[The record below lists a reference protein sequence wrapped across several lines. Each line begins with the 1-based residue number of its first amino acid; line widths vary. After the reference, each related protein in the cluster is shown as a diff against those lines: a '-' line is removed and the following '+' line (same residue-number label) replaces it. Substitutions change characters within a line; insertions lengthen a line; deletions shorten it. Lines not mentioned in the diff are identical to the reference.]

1 MANRHKEQINCNQIN
16 LKHSRGATDNL
27 MQIITQENTDM
38 VMIQE
43 PYLYQNSIKGITS
56 GYRTYTHGNGKSR
69 AAILITNN
77 TIDALLLTQYSD
89 KDTVLLEIRK
99 GNKKFYATSIYMD
112 YKEEIDNSLKN
123 RKYIAIYKRRKTYNR
138 S

>member
-1 MANRHKEQINCNQIN
+1 MANRHKEQIKCNQIN
-16 LKHSRGATDNL
+16 LKYSKGATDL

-56 GYRTYTHGNGKSR
+56 GYRTYTHGTGKSR

-77 TIDALLLTQYSD
+77 TIDALLLTQYS
-89 KDTVLLEIRK
+89 KTQS
-99 GNKKFYATSIYMD
+99 Y
-112 YKEEIDNSLKN
+112 YKYVKE
-123 RKYIAIYKRRKTYNR
+123 T
-138 S
+138 

>member
-1 MANRHKEQINCNQIN
+1 MANRHKEQINCNQMN

-27 MQIITQENTDM
+27 MQITTQENTDM

-56 GYRTYTHGNGKSR
+56 GYRTYTNGNGKSR

-77 TIDALLLTQYSD
+77 TIDALLLTQYS
-89 KDTVLLEIRK
+89 KTVLLEIRK
-99 GNKKFYATSIYMD
+99 GNKKFYAASIYMD
-112 YKEEIDNSLKN
+112 YKEEIDNSLK
-123 RKYIAIYKRRKTYNR
+123 R
-138 S
+138 

>member
-1 MANRHKEQINCNQIN
+1 MATRHKEQTNCNQIN

-27 MQIITQENTDM
+27 MQIINRENTDM

-43 PYLYQNSIKGITS
+43 PYLYQNSIQGITS
-56 GYRTYTHGNGKSR
+56 GYRTYTHGKGKSR

-77 TIDALLLTQYSD
+77 IIDALLLTQYSD

-99 GNKKFYATSIYMD
+99 GNKKFYVASIYMD
-112 YKEEIDNSLKN
+112 YKEEIDNSLK
-123 RKYIAIYKRRKTYNR
+123 K
-138 S
+138 